1 MSDMTSHFFFVSI
14 ADFVVG
20 IKNTWAVEAPVSV
33 FS

>member
-1 MSDMTSHFFFVSI
+1 MSDMTSHFFVSI

-20 IKNTWAVEAPVSV
+20 IKNTWAVKAPVSV